1 MSDEQPKDA
10 TSQALTGDVHNASD
24 AQLVVQP
31 NGGML
36 AKGGHVRPQY
46 PTPNDVKDLCRK
58 RVYQA
63 IPQLNR
69 IALNKPTKKKREEG
83 PNKVADQLRA
93 IEILMRGAT
102 DDAISA
108 SDLRRAL
115 KGFSEAVLRK
125 YPGAIGEDVLSIAA
139 PFFFSL

>member
-1 MSDEQPKDA
+1 VSDDQP
-10 TSQALTGDVHNASD
+10 TEALTGEVRTSV
-24 AQLVVQP
+24 LMTRE
-31 NGGML
+31 NGGAL
-36 AKGGHVRPQY
+36 QSGGAVRPRN

-58 RVYQA
+58 RVYQL
-63 IPQLNR
+63 IPELNR
-69 IALNKPTKKKREEG
+69 IGKNKPSKRKDG

-125 YPGAIGEDVLSIAA
+125 YPGPIGEDVLSIAA